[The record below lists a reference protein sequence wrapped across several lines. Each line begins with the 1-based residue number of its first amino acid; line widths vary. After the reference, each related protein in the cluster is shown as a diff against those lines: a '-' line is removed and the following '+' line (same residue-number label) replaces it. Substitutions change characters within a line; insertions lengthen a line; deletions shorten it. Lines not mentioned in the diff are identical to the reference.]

1 MKVLS
6 LFDGMSCGQLAL
18 KRAGIPYKDYY
29 ASEIDPYAMKVC
41 NHNFPNTIQL
51 GDVTKLCVD
60 SLPKIDLLLAGSPC
74 QGLSVAGK
82 HLGLDD
88 PRSAL
93 FYNFV
98 DILHRVKPKY
108 FLLENV
114 RVNDETLK
122 IMNDALNCIP
132 MFIDSKHF
140 SGAMR
145 SRYYWTN
152 ISIDTLK
159 PNDVSFQ
166 SCLESDE
173 ARIPKAYALTA
184 TYYKKGGEATRQR
197 NFQKSQRPIAWID
210 DDNTRWLTPLEC
222 ERLMEVP
229 ENYTDCVSNTQRYKM
244 LGNGWT
250 ISVVSAILA
259 NIKED

>member
-1 MKVLS
+1 MNVLS

-18 KRAGIPYKDYY
+18 NRANIPYERYI
-29 ASEIDPYAMKVC
+29 ASEIDKYAIKLTQ
-41 NHNFPNTIQL
+41 HNFPETIQC
-51 GDVTKLCVD
+51 GDVTGLTTD
-60 SLPKIDLLLAGSPC
+60 NLPQIDLLLGGSPC

-93 FYNFV
+93 FYEYVRIKNK
-98 DILHRVKPKY
+98 LNPKY
-108 FLLENV
+108 WLLENV
-114 RVNDETLK
+114 IVNQESQA
-122 IMNDALNCIP
+122 IMNDLLGSEPVRIN
-132 MFIDSKHF
+132 SKHF

-145 SRYYWTN
+145 DRYYWTN
-152 ISIDTLK
+152 IPIADLAS
-159 PNDVSFQ
+159 NDVSFQ

-173 ARIPKAYALTA
+173 ARIPKAFALTA

-197 NFQKSQRPIAWID
+197 NFAKSQRPIAWIS
-210 DDNTRWLTPLEC
+210 DNETRWLTPLEC

-229 ENYTDCVSNTQRYKM
+229 ENYTSCVSNTQRYKM

-250 ISVVSAILA
+250 ISVVSAILS